1 MAWLKIVKAINHET
15 AANIRYYKTLE
26 ETLKTLA
33 DGKFLC
39 KDLEAAG
46 QENQMI
52 KGTYQVGPMVKN
64 VGPFK
69 NSKYELK
76 KDRAILTYERSPNSR
91 LMKNLEFRCEV
102 AFWGRGVSL
111 GITERH
117 KGREVFGIGQFVY
130 GTEGLDFYSGA
141 GNIYELARY
150 FQDKSLLYVRI
161 RKFLINNRKNF
172 ETLLN
177 VAFVEDLL
185 ALFSVVGREKKLPN
199 FAIPAK
205 NVAKS
210 LLTRDLD
217 EKALLL
223 LGCSSYRPKGYP
235 SRKGLTGE
243 GLILGFYLNTKNQL
257 IVTAECENR
266 TGLKVEKAVMQEIST
281 SEAFDKALQ
290 TILLGFLQQLAAM
303 TSFGEALYEKVKTKI
318 LLGNI

>member
-1 MAWLKIVKAINHET
+1 MSWLKIIKAIKPEE
-15 AANIRYYKTLE
+15 AEKIRYYKTLE

-39 KDLEAAG
+39 KDLEAVG
-46 QENQMI
+46 LENKMI
-52 KGTYQVGPMVKN
+52 NGAFQVGPIVKN

-76 KDRAILTYERSPNSR
+76 KDRAVLTYERSPHSS
-91 LMKNLEFRCEV
+91 LMKNLEFHCEV
-102 AFWGRGVSL
+102 SFWRRGVSL
-111 GITERH
+111 GITE
-117 KGREVFGIGQFVY
+117 GPEEREVFGIGQFVY
-130 GTEGLDFYSGA
+130 GTESGDFYSGA

-150 FQDKSLLYVRI
+150 FHDKSLLYKKI
-161 RKFLINNRKNF
+161 RKLLINNRKNF

-177 VAFVEDLL
+177 VAFVGDLL

-199 FAIPAK
+199 FDIPTK

-210 LLTRDLD
+210 LLNGDLE

-223 LGCSSYRPKGYP
+223 LGCAYYRPKGYS
-235 SRKGLTGE
+235 SRKELTGE
-243 GLILGFYLNTKNQL
+243 GIILGFYLNTKNQL
-257 IVTAECENR
+257 IITADCENR
-266 TGLKVEKAVMQEIST
+266 TELKVVKAVMQEIST
-281 SEAFDKALQ
+281 SEAFDKELQ
-290 TILLGFLQQLAAM
+290 RIIIGFLQQLAAL